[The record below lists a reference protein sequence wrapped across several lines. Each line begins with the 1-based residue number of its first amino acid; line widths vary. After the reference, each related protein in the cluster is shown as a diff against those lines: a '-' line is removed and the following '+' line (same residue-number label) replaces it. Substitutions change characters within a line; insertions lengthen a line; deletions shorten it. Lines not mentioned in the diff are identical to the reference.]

1 MIIMKNIL
9 NSKFKGMGKRKMKR
23 KIIKFIPVFLVAV
36 VLCLTTIFT
45 TSCGSVEEK
54 IKLATPTNI
63 AYDVDSHK
71 VTWDFVDNAS
81 TYVVTFD
88 GGNEQTVRTNNV
100 SFTSPNEE
108 FTFTIQAKSDGIY
121 TSSDV
126 ASMSFVRL
134 DSDIE
139 LSVSETG
146 TLTWNEVNGATGY
159 EVLVDGKTTVKV
171 ATTEYD
177 ELETGSAHNIKVR
190 PVRENQEGIYYYSS
204 WCENKSVNK
213 LNQVDAASIKYDNGL
228 IKWNSV
234 SNATSYKVIIGDKEY
249 TTTKS
254 SLEYQAG
261 NENFDITIQAIGD
274 HNKTFDGVVSTKN
287 FIYLDVV
294 EGVTIEDGKLT
305 WQEVEHADAYK
316 IRLQSNSNTPITVT
330 TNSYDKLIAGTQYS
344 ISIMPV
350 STAADTAYFSN
361 WSTETP
367 VQILEAPE
375 IKWTADIDVA
385 DEIERTVINWDIVN
399 LATGY
404 TYLIENPDGT
414 TTEQT
419 LPAGTNYIQAA
430 FKMVG
435 TYKIRVK
442 SNANDEAG
450 KFDSAYSSS
459 ITVVKLPAPTINSN
473 NIKSNPYYLSEGFTV
488 SFEAVPGAVSY
499 KLYKDEVEN
508 KSSNSP
514 QFKVTDIVENNN
526 LREVI
531 VNFYVQSIGRKTNDV
546 IYLSSSLA
554 EFSGSS
560 AFAITVLQTPTNPTV
575 EGNGFGA
582 DYKYDAV
589 THQYGYSV
597 LIAGTTY
604 NSEGTKYSLDVI
616 GENEIKVCSKGNGS
630 DVLASTYSTPI
641 TVIRLGSPMDISIDT
656 GASDGLLKFSDENSG
671 KALSYQAV
679 FDSKED
685 NALPVDTTTNIKEHI
700 TTSGTILYM
709 YAIGNYF
716 DNVQKNIF
724 YMTSKPSQNKTFIKL
739 EAPSQIKFDNTSMS
753 WNSPTNVNN
762 SGSFNIKYK
771 IFDNADNT
779 VYNGEFSTLSF
790 PISDDEMFKA
800 GTYTFGIQA
809 LGDGQRYIN
818 SDVAVS
824 KSITKLRT
832 PDFTVNVKDSRYE
845 WDSVA
850 SASSYILT
858 IDGEN
863 VSQNYHTSGNTYTY
877 APTYD
882 SLGEHLVSLYAQGDG
897 GNTTINSS
905 TFKYNQIVSQLQTP
919 TFEYSYSHDNYVV
932 DGKIKINITKE
943 SPYCTGYNYQIG
955 GTRHSGK
962 ETTFEMNPNTA
973 GKIELKVYAI
983 GGGFDE
989 NEIYYSDS
997 QSSAIC
1003 YLNLLTYPSVDTIT
1017 INKDGVI
1024 NWSRIPDALGYSYK
1038 LSIIT
1043 TDNEEYDVEGN
1054 ITKNTPTLDLSGG
1067 VTVNNDGNE
1076 IKIKYN
1082 QIKRLSISLSS
1093 TGSLKKDI
1101 PTTATNSYVSSEIKT
1116 KAWESDLH

>member
-1 MIIMKNIL
+1 
-9 NSKFKGMGKRKMKR
+9 MKR
-23 KIIKFIPVFLVAV
+23 KIIKLIPVFLVAV

-45 TSCGSVEEK
+45 TSCGVEEK

-100 SFTSPNEE
+100 SFTSVNEE
-108 FTFTIQAKSDGIY
+108 FTFTIQAKSDDIY

-126 ASMSFVRL
+126 ASMTFVRL
-134 DSDIE
+134 ASDIE

-171 ATTEYD
+171 ATPEYN
-177 ELETGSAHNIKVR
+177 ELEAGAAHSIKVR
-190 PVRENQEGIYYYSS
+190 PVRENQAGVYYYSS

-213 LNQVDAASIKYDNGL
+213 LKQVEVSSIKYDNGV
-228 IKWNSV
+228 IKWSSV
-234 SNATSYKVIIGDKEY
+234 SNATSYKVVIGDNEY
-249 TTTKS
+249 TTQKA

-261 NENFDITIQAIGD
+261 NESFDISIQAIGD

-294 EGVTIEDGKLT
+294 EGITIEDGKLT

-316 IRLQSNSNTPITVT
+316 IRLQSNSNTPVTVT
-330 TNSYDKLIAGTQYS
+330 TNYYDKLIAGTQYS

-350 STAADTAYFSN
+350 STASDTAYFSN

-367 VQILEAPE
+367 VQILEAPKIE
-375 IKWTADIDVA
+375 WTADIDVA
-385 DEIERTVINWDIVN
+385 DETERTVINWDIVN

-404 TYLIENPDGT
+404 TYIIENPDGT

-430 FKMVG
+430 FKKIG
-435 TYKIRVK
+435 TYKIKVK

-459 ITVVKLPAPTINSN
+459 ITVVKLPAPNIDSN
-473 NIKSNPYYLSEGFTV
+473 NIKSNPYYLNDGFTV

-499 KLYKDEVEN
+499 KLYKDEFEN

-514 QFKVTDIVENNN
+514 QFKVTDIVEDNN
-526 LREVI
+526 LREVK
-531 VNFYVQSIGRKTNDV
+531 VNYYVQSIGAKNNNV

-582 DYKYDAV
+582 DYKYDPV
-589 THQYGYSV
+589 TNQYGYSIS
-597 LIAGTTY
+597 IAGKT
-604 NSEGTKYSLDVI
+604 NDSEGTKFSLDVT
-616 GENEIKVCSKGNGS
+616 GENEIKVCSKGNGKE
-630 DVLASTYSTPI
+630 VLASTYSTPI
-641 TVIRLGSPMDISIDT
+641 TVIRLGSPYDISIDT
-656 GASDGLLKFSDENSG
+656 GASDGLLKFEDGNSG

-700 TTSGTILYM
+700 TTKGTILYM
-709 YAIGNYF
+709 YSIGNYF

-753 WNSPTNVNN
+753 WNSPSNVNN
-762 SGSFNIKYK
+762 SGSFTTKYK
-771 IFDNADNT
+771 IFDNADKT
-779 VYNGEFSTLSF
+779 VYNGEFSGLSF

-824 KSITKLRT
+824 KAITKLRT
-832 PDFTVNVKDSRYE
+832 PDFIVNIKDSRYE

-858 IDGEN
+858 IDGKN
-863 VSQNYHTSGNTYTY
+863 VSQEYHTSGNTYTY
-877 APTYD
+877 APTFD
-882 SLGEHLVSLYAQGDG
+882 SLGKHFVSLYAQGDD
-897 GNTTINSS
+897 GNTTINSA
-905 TFKYNQIVSQLQTP
+905 TFKYTQIVEQLQTP
-919 TFEYSYSHDNYVV
+919 TFEYSYSHNNYEV
-932 DGKIKINITKE
+932 DGKIKMHITTE
-943 SPYCTGYNYQIG
+943 SKYCTGYNYQIG
-955 GTRHSGK
+955 GTSHTSK

-989 NEIYYSDS
+989 NEVYYSDS
-997 QSSAIC
+997 QSSDIC
-1003 YLNLLTYPSVDTIT
+1003 NLNLLAYPSVDTIS

-1024 NWSRIPDALGYSYK
+1024 SWSRIPDALGYSYK
-1038 LSIIT
+1038 LTIIT
-1043 TDNEEYDVEGN
+1043 TDNEEYIVDGDIN
-1054 ITKNTPTLDLSGG
+1054 KNTPSLDLSGG
-1067 VTVNNDGNE
+1067 VIVNKDDNDV
-1076 IKIKYN
+1076 KIKYN
-1082 QIKRLSISLSS
+1082 QIKRLSISLSA
-1093 TGSLKKDI
+1093 TGSLKKDV
-1101 PTTATNSYVSSEIKT
+1101 PTTAANSYVSSEIKT